1 MVKAKNLQLLFNLYI
16 IFNYLTSLEKP
27 SSEYKQAMLQQNDVL
42 KLFYF
47 SILLKFEFSNFT
59 RRQK

>member
-27 SSEYKQAMLQQNDVL
+27 SSEYKQAMLQQNDFL

-47 SILLKFEFSNFT
+47 LFC
-59 RRQK
+59 